1 MTSLDLSELND
12 PQREAV
18 EHGEGPLLVFA
29 GAGSGKTRVLTY
41 RLARLLHEGLAQPW
55 QVLAVTFTN
64 KAAGEMKQRVE
75 DLLGPAGR
83 GAWVQ
88 TFHSACLR
96 ILRRDGDRVG
106 LDRNFVIYDE
116 RDQRELI
123 RRVLREVDPS
133 RRLAPGLVRSRIEE
147 AKRRRGGEIATR
159 DPGRIR
165 GVLRDAYE
173 SYERHL
179 RESGA
184 VDFSDLILK
193 VVDLFESHEDV
204 LEQYQRRFRYLLVD
218 EFQDTD
224 AQQYELVRMLAR
236 PEDNLCVVGD
246 DDQSIYSFR
255 GADVGNIRGFAR
267 DYPDARVVRLE
278 QNYRSTT
285 AILGA
290 AARVVNGGGGGVD
303 AKQLWTARG
312 DGEVPTL
319 EHAQDE
325 ADEAR
330 RVAARVRDTIARGVS
345 PSDIA
350 VLYRTNAQSR
360 TLEASF
366 DRARLPFV
374 LVGGMRF
381 YERRE
386 IKEALSYLRLLIQP
400 RDMVSFERAVRAPAR
415 GVGDGTVTKIRAEA
429 GTSGTTPEE
438 ASAALVEKRG
448 VGPAIGKRLTAFLAL
463 LDGMRADIR
472 GLDLAQAVA
481 LVVERS
487 GLEAAYREDGSHE
500 ALTRAENLQELVR
513 SASEQAVEETGLEAI
528 AIMLDRS
535 SLRSD
540 ADDIEDSAGDS
551 SDGAPGDRSSARVHL
566 MTIHCAKGLEFP
578 VVCLVGLDEG
588 VFPNSRAA
596 STQSGIE
603 EEYRLCYVAAT
614 RAEDRLHLFRCR
626 RRLLVV
632 QGDGQAY
639 RRWQNTRPSP
649 FLRFLSDPRE
659 ESRDISALDWR
670 SRGLSQG
677 ADAEEADPEEDADD
691 DYQVIYEPEG
701 DQPFRV
707 GMRVRHPSFGIGEI
721 RRTEGQGPQLKLSVF
736 FRRAGLRRLVARF
749 ANLEILGG

>member
-1 MTSLDLSELND
+1 VTSLDLSGLNE

-18 EHGEGPLLVFA
+18 EHDQGPLLVFA

-41 RLARLLHEGLAQPW
+41 RLARLLDEGLAQPW

-75 DLLGPAGR
+75 DLLGPAAR

-106 LDRNFVIYDE
+106 LDRHFVIYDE

-123 RRVLREVDPS
+123 RRVLKEVDPS

-147 AKRRRGGEIATR
+147 AKRRRGGEIAAH

-173 SYERHL
+173 AYERHL
-179 RESGA
+179 RDAGA
-184 VDFSDLILK
+184 VDFSDLILR
-193 VVDLFESHEDV
+193 VVDLFENHEDV
-204 LEQYQRRFRYLLVD
+204 LEQYQNRFRYLLVD

-236 PEDNLCVVGD
+236 PGDNLCAVGD

-255 GADVGNIRGFAR
+255 GADVANIRGFAR
-267 DYPDARVVRLE
+267 DYPEARVVKLE

-290 AARVVNGGGGGVD
+290 AARVVNGGGGGRED
-303 AKQLWTARG
+303 KRLWTARD
-312 DGEVPTL
+312 DGEPPTL
-319 EHAQDE
+319 EQAEDE

-330 RVAARVRDTIARGVS
+330 RVAARVRDAIGRGTS
-345 PSDIA
+345 PADIA

-360 TLEASF
+360 VLEEAF
-366 DRARLPFV
+366 DRAALPFV

-400 RDMVSFERAVRAPAR
+400 RDTVSFERAVRAPAR
-415 GVGDGTVTKIRAEA
+415 GIGDGTVTKVRSAA
-429 GTSGTTPEE
+429 ASGSCTPEE
-438 ASAALVEKRG
+438 ASAAVVERRV
-448 VGPAIGKRLTAFLAL
+448 VGPAIGKRLTTFCAL
-463 LDGMRADIR
+463 IEGMRADIR
-472 GLDLAQAVA
+472 GLDLPQAVA

-500 ALTRAENLQELVR
+500 ALGRAENLQELIR
-513 SASEQAVEETGLEAI
+513 SASEHPGEETGLEAI
-528 AIMLDRS
+528 AAMLDRS

-540 ADDIEDSAGDS
+540 ADDIA
-551 SDGAPGDRSSARVHL
+551 DGAGSSPEDAADGEREAGRVHL

-588 VFPNSRAA
+588 IFPNSRAA

-614 RAEDRLHLFRCR
+614 RAEDRLHLYRCR
-626 RRLLVV
+626 RRLLLV
-632 QGDGQAY
+632 QGDGQSY

-649 FLRFLSDPRE
+649 FLRFLSSPSEEPRQ
-659 ESRDISALDWR
+659 ISASSWR
-670 SRGLSQG
+670 SDLGPIEDSAAG
-677 ADAEEADPEEDADD
+677 VVEEPED
-691 DYQVIYEPEG
+691 DYEVILEPEG

-707 GMRVRHPSFGIGEI
+707 GMRVRHPSFGVGEI
-721 RRTEGQGPQLKLSVF
+721 RRVEGQGPQLKLSVF
-736 FRRAGLRRLVARF
+736 FRRAGLRRLVARY
-749 ANLEILGG
+749 ANLQILG